1 MWNIWKPSKQ
11 DVLYCII
18 IFIAAYIVRGIPSW
32 FNWGWGNDFGIYYGL
47 TQSLVDDPQ
56 LFRPYTGWGQT
67 YHYFPMLFII
77 MSGLHVMTGIGIDVL
92 LRVGSPI
99 IGSLSVVM
107 FYFVVKHFKAGEYIP
122 LLAAMLLAL
131 NPFHAYQTAHA
142 APLTI
147 GHLFLV
153 LSLLLFLKKDD
164 KAWAPH
170 ALYISTI
177 LLIMS
182 HHLTTFVYILIIIGI
197 TFFRGLN
204 ATKRRGDFGTDII
217 YIIFLT
223 ALTFAYWAFVATPVF
238 NSFMQGGLYLSP
250 LALVGLFYLLIG
262 IMVLILEFKYR
273 YGFTY
278 KPRLFTK
285 KIENALFMSV
295 LIILLASIGLLSMTD
310 LGTGFTFLSI
320 GLVLLV
326 PTLIIYS
333 FGIIA
338 LNRVDFAEYGP
349 EVKGIFYPLLA
360 IFIFSIFTWNNVL
373 LPFRFIEYLSYP
385 ICVLS
390 VIGFLILIKA
400 PNELGFNKFKFRTKG
415 LVVGF
420 IILLLVSGSTT
431 YAVQRTTSRF
441 EESISE
447 QVKLGLD
454 YIDEYAPDNA
464 TIASDHRIS
473 NLVWQRGFN
482 ATYDYAYNIWF
493 TERWNSSECLEEL
506 KGHGTSGYEYGQV
519 GYLIIDS
526 VMVRDGVQSNINETP
541 RIINGEAYEKFNNP
555 PFELVFESASDEPDP
570 GLIWE
575 DQNDVSSGLE
585 EPYPYTETL
594 SKPLPDALNWC
605 RVYRVDWTYIEA
617 NELLVR

>member
-1 MWNIWKPSKQ
+1 MWNLWKPSKQ

-18 IFIAAYIVRGIPSW
+18 IFIAAYVVRGIPSW

-77 MSGLHVMTGIGIDVL
+77 MSGLHVITGIDIDVL
-92 LRVGSPI
+92 LRVVSPI
-99 IGSLSVVM
+99 IGSLSVVI
-107 FYFVVKHFKAGEYIP
+107 FYFVVKHFKAGKYIP
-122 LLAAMLLAL
+122 FLAAFLLAL

-147 GHLFLV
+147 GHLFIV
-153 LSLLLFLKKDD
+153 LSLYLFLKKD
-164 KAWAPH
+164 KSVWAPH

-197 TFFRGLN
+197 TFFRGFN
-204 ATKRRGDFGTDII
+204 ATKRRDDFITDII

-223 ALTFAYWAFVATPVF
+223 ALTFAYWAFIATPVF
-238 NSFMQGGLYLSP
+238 YSFMQGGLYLSP
-250 LALVGLFYLLIG
+250 LVLVGLFYVFIALIV
-262 IMVLILEFKYR
+262 IFLEFKYR
-273 YGFTY
+273 TRYTY
-278 KPRLFTK
+278 KPRLFSK
-285 KIENALFMSV
+285 KTENVLLIAV
-295 LIILLASIGLLSMTD
+295 LIIFFASISLLSLTD
-310 LGTGFTFLSI
+310 LGTGFTFLTI

-338 LNRVDFAEYGP
+338 LNHVDFNAYGP
-349 EVKGIFYPLLA
+349 EVKGLFYPLIG
-360 IFIFSIFTWNNVL
+360 IFIFSIFTWNSVL

-385 ICVLS
+385 IC
-390 VIGFLILIKA
+390 ILGA
-400 PNELGFNKFKFRTKG
+400 LGFYIFIEAPEGLEFDKFKPRIKG

-420 IILLLVSGSTT
+420 VILILISGSTT

-454 YIDEYAPDNA
+454 YIDENAPENT

-473 NLVWQRGFN
+473 NLVWQRGLN

-493 TERWNSSECLEEL
+493 SEAWNSSECLEEL
-506 KGHGTSGYEYGQV
+506 NGHGTGGYEYGQV

-541 RIINGEAYEKFNNP
+541 RIINGKAYEKFNNP
-555 PFELVFESASDEPDP
+555 PYELVFEAVSDESDP
-570 GLIWE
+570 GMIWE
-575 DQNDVSSGLE
+575 EQNDNDFE
-585 EPYPYTETL
+585 EPYPYPETL

-605 RVYRVDWTYIEA
+605 RVYKVNWTYIEA
-617 NELLVR
+617 YE